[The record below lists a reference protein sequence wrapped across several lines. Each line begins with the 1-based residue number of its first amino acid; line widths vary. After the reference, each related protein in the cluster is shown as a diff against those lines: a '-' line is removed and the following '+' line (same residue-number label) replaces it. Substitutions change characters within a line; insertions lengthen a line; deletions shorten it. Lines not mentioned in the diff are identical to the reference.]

1 MEFCGPWVQPGE
13 RVSTHTT
20 AEWGTIDTVF
30 VAPVVINTE
39 GRNFMIAH
47 LKVGLIQIALG
58 QEIRVIPKPGKKI
71 YFITSH
77 KLCIHCVYCSV
88 WGWQLSGR
96 LWRIL

>member
-71 YFITSH
+71 HTY
-77 KLCIHCVYCSV
+77 V
-88 WGWQLSGR
+88 WS
-96 LWRIL
+96 